1 MLHLSTRIE
10 GTVSDANTSVLKLA
24 SALHP
29 TPAVCGYPTAQ
40 AYDFI
45 SQVEPFDRGYFTGL
59 VGWVD
64 ARGNGEWVVVIRCA
78 EVEKKR
84 IRVYAGAGIV
94 SGSEPQSELEETGNK
109 MRTVLNALGIEI
121 RENMEVV
128 Q

>member
-1 MLHLSTRIE
+1 M
-10 GTVSDANTSVLKLA
+10 
-24 SALHP
+24 
-29 TPAVCGYPTAQ
+29 
-40 AYDFI
+40 
-45 SQVEPFDRGYFTGL
+45 
-59 VGWVD
+59 D

-84 IRVYAGAGIV
+84 LRVYAGAGIV
-94 SGSEPQSELEETGNK
+94 AGSEPQSELEETGSK